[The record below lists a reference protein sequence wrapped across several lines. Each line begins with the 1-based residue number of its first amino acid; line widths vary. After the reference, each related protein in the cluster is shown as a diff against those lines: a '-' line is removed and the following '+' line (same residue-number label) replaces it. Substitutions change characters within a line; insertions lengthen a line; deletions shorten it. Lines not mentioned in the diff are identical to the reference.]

1 MTKDE
6 FYEKY
11 GQVKVKFSYYYMFT
25 FTFEGELPDGERI
38 VVESGGCSDDIY
50 KFDVSSDSE
59 ETVASVFPYA
69 GTIYGKDNKEIE
81 SFCAYWIK

>member
-11 GQVKVKFSYYYMFT
+11 GQVKVKFSSYYKYT
-25 FTFEGELPDGERI
+25 FTFEGTLDAGGRI

-50 KFDVSSDSE
+50 KFEVVSDSE

-81 SFCAYWIK
+81 SFYDY